1 MEDKIKY
8 IQDNWKRL
16 SESEKAILKTIGVEP
31 NERRTNTKTSE

>member
-16 SESEKAILKTIGVEP
+16 SESEKAILKSIGVDKKE
-31 NERRTNTKTSE
+31 T